1 MEGGVP
7 THNSL
12 VGGFSGCLRVNY
24 TICNNVV
31 REQSQRYRILCIV
44 VLGEVDFI
52 GDLLGGVWELGGVL
66 RGKGDYLTLGVLRSG
81 GG

>member
-31 REQSQRYRILCIV
+31 REQSQRYRILCIA

-66 RGKGDYLTLGVLRSG
+66 SRKGDYLTY
-81 GG
+81 